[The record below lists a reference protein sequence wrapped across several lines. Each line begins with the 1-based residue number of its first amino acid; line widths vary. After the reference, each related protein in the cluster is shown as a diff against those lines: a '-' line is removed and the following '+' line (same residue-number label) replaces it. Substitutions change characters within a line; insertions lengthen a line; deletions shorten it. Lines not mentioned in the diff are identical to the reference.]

1 MLPLDVGAA
10 ATVFG
15 SFMSK
20 EHEIFASLIHMFSVY
35 NFPFSPLFLC
45 QENDMKHQS
54 T

>member
-10 ATVFG
+10 ATVWLFHV
-15 SFMSK
+15 K

-35 NFPFSPLFLC
+35 NSPFSPVFLC
-45 QENDMKHQS
+45 QENYMKHQS